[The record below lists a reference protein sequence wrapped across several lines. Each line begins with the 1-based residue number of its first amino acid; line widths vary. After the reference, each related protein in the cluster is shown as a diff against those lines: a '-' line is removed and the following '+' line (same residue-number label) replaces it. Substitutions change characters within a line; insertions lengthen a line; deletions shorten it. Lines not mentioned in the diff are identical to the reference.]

1 MASVAVRNP
10 ISKRAV
16 ALSPRF
22 YSLCRRETPSFAEA
36 EPQISSYQFLNL
48 RRSMAT
54 FTRTKPH
61 VNIGTIGHVDHGK
74 TTLTAAITKILAEEG
89 KAKAVAFD
97 EIDKAPEEKKRG
109 ITIATAHVEYET
121 GKRHYAHVDCPGHAD
136 YVKNMITG
144 AAQMD
149 GGILVVSAPDG
160 PMPQTKEHILL
171 ARQVGV
177 PSLVCFLNKVDAID
191 DPELLELVE
200 MELRELLNFYKFPGD
215 DIPIVRGSALAALEG
230 RNEEI
235 GKNSILKLME
245 SVDSYIPDPMR
256 QLEKPF
262 LLPVEDVFTI
272 QGRGTVATGRVEQGV
287 IKAGEEVEI
296 LGLSQNKIKTT
307 VTGVEMFKKTLES
320 GQAGD
325 NLGVLL
331 RGLKRDEIQRG
342 MVIAKPG
349 TLKIYTKFEAEIYVL
364 TKEEGGRHTAFLS
377 KYSPQFYMRTADVT
391 GTVLLP
397 KDKMVMPGDNVTA
410 SFELISPVPLEVGQR
425 FAMRE
430 GGRTVGAGVIAK
442 LIS

>member
-1 MASVAVRNP
+1 
-10 ISKRAV
+10 
-16 ALSPRF
+16 
-22 YSLCRRETPSFAEA
+22 
-36 EPQISSYQFLNL
+36 
-48 RRSMAT
+48 
-54 FTRTKPH
+54 
-61 VNIGTIGHVDHGK
+61 
-74 TTLTAAITKILAEEG
+74 
-89 KAKAVAFD
+89 
-97 EIDKAPEEKKRG
+97 
-109 ITIATAHVEYET
+109 
-121 GKRHYAHVDCPGHAD
+121 
-136 YVKNMITG
+136 
-144 AAQMD
+144 
-149 GGILVVSAPDG
+149 
-160 PMPQTKEHILL
+160 
-171 ARQVGV
+171 
-177 PSLVCFLNKVDAID
+177 
-191 DPELLELVE
+191 
-200 MELRELLNFYKFPGD
+200 
-215 DIPIVRGSALAALEG
+215 
-230 RNEEI
+230 
-235 GKNSILKLME
+235 
-245 SVDSYIPDPMR
+245 
-256 QLEKPF
+256 
-262 LLPVEDVFTI
+262 
-272 QGRGTVATGRVEQGV
+272 GRGTVATGRVEQGV